1 MATPRRPRSLPA
13 PRPNPLRDLVTQK
26 TRATDAARERRRV
39 QELKNDLPSIIQER
53 VGEQIQK
60 LETRLITE
68 VQELGQR
75 AMEESTN
82 ALTEQLSGRIET
94 LEKVSAL
101 QTQTL
106 ASLRDSSEEADRKVS
121 AIVNQIE
128 QNLAAVV
135 PGFELEP
142 SKHAPIAPPAS
153 LNVPVLPGY
162 EAPAPPDQRPPDH
175 RPLALRPRVDMK
187 ALAGSLIALDD
198 SLTLGDTMLSKMP
211 AMPVGGRLNF
221 LAIAPAAAG
230 GVHPQFL
237 PEAPV
242 EMVKADPVDISEIV
256 GKNGFCPNCTS
267 TDVRR
272 AMRRGMFEEFLRLF
286 AIAPFRCRAC
296 RHKFYRF

>member
-1 MATPRRPRSLPA
+1 MATPRRPRNLPA

-26 TRATDAARERRRV
+26 SRATDAARERRRV
-39 QELKNDLPSIIQER
+39 QELKSELPSIIQER

-60 LETRLITE
+60 LESRLITE

-94 LEKVSAL
+94 LEKVSAM

-106 ASLRDSSEEADRKVS
+106 ASLRDSSQEAERKVS
-121 AIVNQIE
+121 AVVSHIE
-128 QNLAAVV
+128 QSLAAVV

-142 SKHAPIAPPAS
+142 SKYPPPS
-153 LNVPVLPGY
+153 ENPVSPVLPAAAELHPGP
-162 EAPAPPDQRPPDH
+162 ESRALAPV
-175 RPLALRPRVDMK
+175 RPRVDIR
-187 ALAGSLIALDD
+187 ALAGTVVALDD
-198 SLTLGDTMLSKMP
+198 TLSVGDVMIQKMP

-221 LAIAPAAAG
+221 MAIAPAAAG

-237 PEAPV
+237 PEPPM
-242 EMVKADPVDISEIV
+242 EMVKADAADLSEIV

-267 TDVRR
+267 VDVRR
-272 AMRRGMFEEFLRLF
+272 ANRKGMFEEFLRLF
-286 AIAPFRCRAC
+286 SIAPFRCRAC